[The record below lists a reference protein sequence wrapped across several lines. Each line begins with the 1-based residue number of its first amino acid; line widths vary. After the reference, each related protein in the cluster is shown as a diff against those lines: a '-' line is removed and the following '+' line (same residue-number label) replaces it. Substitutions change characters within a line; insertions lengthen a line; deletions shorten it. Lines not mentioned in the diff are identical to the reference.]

1 MPSNSTSES
10 GSSSRALNGS
20 KGGSEAPCFLTK
32 PQFAD
37 LLQVTERTV
46 DRWFQ
51 DGELPEEIRLTIGGC
66 VRFMPTA
73 LERWIESK
81 AKSEG

>member
-1 MPSNSTSES
+1 MSSNSISKS
-10 GSSSRALNGS
+10 GSYSRALRGS
-20 KGGSEAPCFLTK
+20 KAGAEAPCFLTK
-32 PQFAD
+32 RQFAD

-73 LERWIESK
+73 LERWINSQ
-81 AKSEG
+81 AKSKR

>member
-1 MPSNSTSES
+1 MSSNSISKS
-10 GSSSRALNGS
+10 GSSSRALSGS
-20 KGGSEAPCFLTK
+20 KEGAEAPCFLTK

-46 DRWFQ
+46 DRWFH
-51 DGELPEEIRLTIGGC
+51 DGELPSEIRLTIGGA

-73 LERWIESK
+73 LERWIKSK